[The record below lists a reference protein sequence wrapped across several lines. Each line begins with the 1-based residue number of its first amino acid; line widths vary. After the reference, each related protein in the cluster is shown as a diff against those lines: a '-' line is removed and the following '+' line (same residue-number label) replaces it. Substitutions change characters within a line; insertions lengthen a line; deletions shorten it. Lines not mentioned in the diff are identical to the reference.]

1 MVIISTSIIE
11 LLLSQKQCIITIT
24 YITFL
29 VTISIAIALLFLV
42 NYHALL
48 ASKTKVNV
56 FWNFFFFSKWA
67 SSSEMECQQQ
77 RKEKNSKNSYLIV
90 LFFQFYS
97 TEGHTKVD
105 KLYVGS
111 CLEFLLGIKTLF
123 YTDREIV
130 LQSFFIHKYT
140 WIYFFKKFN

>member
-1 MVIISTSIIE
+1 
-11 LLLSQKQCIITIT
+11 
-24 YITFL
+24 
-29 VTISIAIALLFLV
+29 
-42 NYHALL
+42 
-48 ASKTKVNV
+48 
-56 FWNFFFFSKWA
+56 
-67 SSSEMECQQQ
+67 MECQQQ

-130 LQSFFIHKYT
+130 LQSFFFTNIRVSTFSKNSIKYS
-140 WIYFFKKFN
+140 F